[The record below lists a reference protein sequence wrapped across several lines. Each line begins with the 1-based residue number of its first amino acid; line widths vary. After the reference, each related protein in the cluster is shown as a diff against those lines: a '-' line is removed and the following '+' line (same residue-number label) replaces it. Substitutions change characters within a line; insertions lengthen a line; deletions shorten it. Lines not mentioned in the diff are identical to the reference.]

1 MKTAQKM
8 KGQQSGFTLIELI
21 VVIVVLGI
29 LAATAMPRFLDV
41 SKDARVA
48 KMQAAQAAVQTAS
61 SLGHAG
67 WLVKGSPLDN
77 DGSTTDNTNS
87 AIVMEGQTIAVMGG
101 YPDVGNDGGTNAATV
116 PTASG
121 ILVAAG
127 DLKDYY
133 IDPAV
138 TSATDVVIYPDSG
151 HAVATCSLTYKEATQ
166 VAGPPITAGVPPV
179 ITLDVSGC

>member
-67 WLVKGSPLDN
+67 WLVKGSPLDA

-87 AIVMEGQTIAVMGG
+87 PVVMEGQVIATIGG
-101 YPDVGNDGGTNAATV
+101 YPDVGNDGGANALNVT
-116 PTASG
+116 TASG

-127 DLKDYY
+127 GLTDYY
-133 IDPAV
+133 IDPAA
-138 TSATDVVIYPDSG
+138 TSTTQVVIYPDSG
-151 HAVATCSLTYKEATQ
+151 HAVATCSLTYTEATQ
-166 VAGPPITAGVPPV
+166 VAGPPIAPGVPPV
-179 ITLDVSGC
+179 IALDVSGC